1 MPTSASDIDHAGVT
15 PTARQDPHHQRG
27 QRQRDHRDEHHTV
40 ERVEAAVPPPGHAHR
55 SGHHERPPHDE
66 RGARHAEDHQ
76 AEEHDP
82 ARAAGGADR
91 DALWFMPPLETE
103 GRCGGYAIFD
113 TSAIHVIRR
122 IKELAQPDSEM
133 VPSLVIAPAQ
143 LLQVLDDSS
152 VNIALPI
159 QDELAVTPAHLP
171 WAVNA

>member
-1 MPTSASDIDHAGVT
+1 MSKQPCHRPAMHIGAAIMSGPRTTNAALAMPRITRLRSTILR
-15 PTARQDPHHQRG
+15 ARR
-27 QRQRDHRDEHHTV
+27 
-40 ERVEAAVPPPGHAHR
+40 
-55 SGHHERPPHDE
+55 
-66 RGARHAEDHQ
+66 
-76 AEEHDP
+76 
-82 ARAAGGADR
+82 GGADR
-91 DALWFMPPLETE
+91 DALWFMPPSETE